1 MSPTGMPPPPDY
13 SHHQQAEADHAQR
26 IQDALLEAA
35 KRDQQEQRA
44 RQEREELERARHEQE
59 RRGNQY

>member
-1 MSPTGMPPPPDY
+1 MSPIGMPPPPDY

-35 KRDQQEQRA
+35 KRKIGRA
-44 RQEREELERARHEQE
+44 SCRERV
-59 RRGNQY
+59 